1 MGQSFDGSSGRKMSE
16 FNQYFPEIVRE
27 LLGDRPTDSKNN
39 GKRLRF
45 GTNGSKSIDLDEGR
59 WYDHEAETGGGP
71 LDLITHIRGGTIAE
85 AIKWLESVGIKPE
98 SKPIP
103 SKRNGTLTATYN
115 YVDEHGEL
123 KYQVLRYDNPK
134 TFKQRAGDGSW
145 SIKGIKPIPYRLP
158 EMLSQ
163 QNTVL
168 IVEGEK
174 DVDALRAIGLTA
186 TCNSGGAG
194 KFPDDLVP
202 YFRNRVV
209 IILPDNDKAG
219 ADHAHMVACKLRNVA
234 TSIRIIELPDLPGKG
249 DVSDW
254 LNAGGT
260 KETLVNI
267 CKAAPLWEYV
277 EPAQADPTII
287 APEIVTNYWEPLKHC
302 NDKGK
307 PLAHIE
313 NLKQIIDRLG
323 INVRY
328 NVISKDDEILIPGKS
343 FSVDNKDNASLAWII
358 SECSRFG
365 YPTAKVPEFLTFIA
379 DQNLYNPVATWI
391 ESKAWDGVVRI
402 VDLFETITCV
412 NNQDND
418 LKEILIRRWLLS
430 AVAAAFSPTGVAAPG
445 ILVIQGEQYLGKT
458 KWFKSLVPEELEL
471 LKEGMMLRPDDKDS
485 VEQACSFWMVELG
498 ELDST
503 FRKSD
508 IAALK
513 AFITNKSDV
522 LRRAYARKKSHYAR
536 RTVFFGSVNPKQFLN
551 DPTGN
556 RRFWTIE
563 AATIK
568 HTHDI
573 DMQQLWAEVLHY
585 YKEGESY
592 FLTAEEMD
600 LLNAHNEQ
608 FTSIDPIA
616 ERIDTRL
623 AWDDPESLWEWKTV
637 TDILISVGI
646 DRPTRSDA
654 TAAGGY
660 IGKRNGN
667 QRKRSN
673 GLSLVKAP
681 KNRATSVQPD
691 F

>member
-1 MGQSFDGSSGRKMSE
+1 MSE
-16 FNQYFPEIVRE
+16 FTQYFSEIVRE
-27 LLGDRPTDSKNN
+27 ILGDRPTESKNN
-39 GKRLRF
+39 GQRLRF
-45 GTNGSKSIDLDEGR
+45 GQHGAKSVNLDEGT
-59 WYDHEAETGGGP
+59 WYDHEAKAGGGP
-71 LDLITHIRGGTIAE
+71 LDLITHIRGGSISD
-85 AIKWLESVGIKPE
+85 AIKWLEDTGIKPKSE
-98 SKPIP
+98 FKPVQTKK
-103 SKRNGTLTATYN
+103 SGTLTSTYN

-123 KYQVLRYDNPK
+123 RYQVLRFDNPK
-134 TFKQRAGDGSW
+134 TFRQRSADGSW
-145 SIKGIKPIPYRLP
+145 SVKGIKPLPYRLP
-158 EMLSQ
+158 EF
-163 QNTVL
+163 NRRNDTIL

-174 DVDALRAIGLTA
+174 DADALWNLGLVA

-194 KFPDDLVP
+194 KFPDEIVQ
-202 YFRNRVV
+202 YFRNRLVV
-209 IILPDNDKAG
+209 ILPDNDEAG
-219 ADHAHMVACKLRNVA
+219 QDHAFLVASKLRNVA
-234 TSIRIIELPDLPGKG
+234 TSIRIINLPDLPAKG

-254 LNAGGT
+254 LKSGGT

-267 CKAAPLWEYV
+267 CKAAPPWEYV
-277 EPAQADPTII
+277 EPDPDPVQTVQSEII
-287 APEIVTNYWEPLKHC
+287 TNYHEPLKHT

-307 PLAHIE
+307 PLAHID

-323 INVRY
+323 VSVRY

-365 YPTAKVPEFLTFIA
+365 YPVQRVPEFITFLA
-379 DQNLYNPVATWI
+379 DQNLFNPVATWI
-391 ESKAWDGVVRI
+391 ESKPWDGQERLVS
-402 VDLFETITCV
+402 LYETITCAQ
-412 NNQDND
+412 NKDNE
-418 LKEILIRRWLLS
+418 LKEILMYRWLLS

-445 ILVIQGEQYLGKT
+445 ILVIQGDQYLGKT

-485 VEQACSFWMVELG
+485 VEQACSFWLVELG

-503 FRKSD
+503 FKKSD

-563 AATIK
+563 AAEIK

-573 DMQQLWAEVLHY
+573 DMQQLWAEVLDHY
-585 YKEGESY
+585 RKGESY
-592 FLTAEEMD
+592 FLTPEEMD
-600 LLNAHNEQ
+600 LLNEHNEQ
-608 FTSIDPIA
+608 FTAVDPIV
-616 ERIDTRL
+616 ERINTRM
-623 AWDDPESLWEWKTV
+623 AWDDPETLWEWRTA
-637 TDILISVGI
+637 TDILQSIGI
-646 DRPTRSDA
+646 DKPTRSDA
-654 TAAGGY
+654 TAAGGH
-660 IGKRNGN
+660 IRRMNGN
-667 QRKRSN
+667 RSRRSN
-673 GLSLVKAP
+673 GVSLLLCPRLNSA
-681 KNRATSVQPD
+681 SSGQP